1 MDEMEKMLKDLENN
15 INFEELDK
23 EWISNLEKLDEIWS
37 DNFEELS
44 EDWVRNL
51 EKLDEIWSDNFE
63 ELSEDWVRNLENLCN
78 DTFDID

>member
-1 MDEMEKMLKDLENN
+1 MFRKDKIHMDEMEKMLKDLENN

-23 EWISNLEKLDEIWS
+23 EWISNLEKLDEMWS

-44 EDWVRNL
+44 EDWGR
-51 EKLDEIWSDNFE
+51 K
-63 ELSEDWVRNLENLCN
+63 LENLCN